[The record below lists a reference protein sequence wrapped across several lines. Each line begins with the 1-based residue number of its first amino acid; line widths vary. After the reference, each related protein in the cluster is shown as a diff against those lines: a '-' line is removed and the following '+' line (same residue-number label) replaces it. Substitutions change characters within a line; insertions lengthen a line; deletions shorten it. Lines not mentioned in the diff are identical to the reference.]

1 MIKRVLEYYTQL
13 FKTLRDPAKLKKGY
27 IFTGS
32 EDYLMDLAV
41 DTICNT
47 IQAEKVM
54 IDASSR
60 EFDTSMGIHIQG
72 GLFQKRKLLV
82 IKFVDKEKKVN
93 EFLPLLLKTGE
104 YFVFFC
110 ENFNTSSLPDGV
122 EKVLFPKLDY
132 ESLKRWI
139 NDKLLKMGKK
149 CETTALL
156 DRLAF
161 QIPQSLRFASNE
173 LKKLELYTMGKSF
186 LKTEDLK
193 VLSEYEKGSLREVI
207 SDILSGNSTYF
218 KKLQVTMREIQ
229 SPVYVTSTFINIFM
243 DSLKEA
249 PKTGSKN
256 VRSSSGYGG
265 NLLKDNFSRTDI
277 LRMLALA
284 VKFDS
289 LLKSM
294 TVEKDVIL
302 YEMALNFKINAG
314 IN

>member
-93 EFLPLLLKTGE
+93 DFLPLLLKTGE

-173 LKKLELYTMGKSF
+173 LKKLELYTMGK
-186 LKTEDLK
+186 
-193 VLSEYEKGSLREVI
+193 
-207 SDILSGNSTYF
+207 
-218 KKLQVTMREIQ
+218 
-229 SPVYVTSTFINIFM
+229 
-243 DSLKEA
+243 
-249 PKTGSKN
+249 
-256 VRSSSGYGG
+256 
-265 NLLKDNFSRTDI
+265 NF
-277 LRMLALA
+277 
-284 VKFDS
+284 
-289 LLKSM
+289 
-294 TVEKDVIL
+294 
-302 YEMALNFKINAG
+302 
-314 IN
+314 